1 MSEPDSGKGRLE
13 SARAAARTVPAR
25 LTAARGR
32 HSSVD
37 ASFDLV
43 ERDRRLAA
51 SVLAGGIAYR
61 LFFWLLPVALI
72 LGGALGFVSSESAEG
87 LADSFGLTANAA
99 DAVGEAVQATGRGR
113 WALLLI
119 GVGTLLWTSSR
130 SVIALRRVFALVWD
144 VPQPRGGSPVKDA
157 LAFSAVCAVL
167 LAIPATTAW
176 LREISPGPGILLA
189 LAAVGAFFGI
199 WLLVSTWLPHA
210 DVPVRALVPG
220 ALLVAVG
227 AQIVHLFTVFY
238 VAVKLERSSA
248 LYGGL
253 GAAATFLF
261 VLYVVGR
268 LIVAAPMLNAELWR
282 RRSGQAS
289 PG

>member
-1 MSEPDSGKGRLE
+1 MTERDSGKSRLE
-13 SARAAARTVPAR
+13 SARAAARTVPVR

-37 ASFDLV
+37 ASFELI

-61 LFFWLLPVALI
+61 LFFWLLPLALI
-72 LGGALGFVSSESAEG
+72 LGGALGFSSRGVAEDV
-87 LADSFGLTANAA
+87 ADSVGLTRSAA
-99 DAVGEAVQATGRGR
+99 ESVGEAVQTTGRGR

-119 GVGTLLWTSSR
+119 GVGGLLWTSSW
-130 SVIALRRVFALVWD
+130 SVIALRRVFALVWN
-144 VPQPRGGSPVKDA
+144 VPPPRGGNPLKDA
-157 LAFSAVCAVL
+157 LAFSGICAVL

-176 LREISPGPGILLA
+176 LRERSPGPGLLLA
-189 LAAVGAFFGI
+189 LSAVAAFFGI
-199 WLLVSTWLPHA
+199 WLWVSSRLPHA
-210 DVPVRALVPG
+210 DVPLRAHVPG
-220 ALLVAVG
+220 AILVAVG

-268 LIVAAPMLNAELWR
+268 LVVASPMLNAELWR
-282 RRSGQAS
+282 RRSSRVS